1 MKFCSLQ
8 YRNVRLDLLHL
19 SHAKDLVE
27 HGSDQSIWDY
37 LPRSPLSDVAVAE
50 EYINNALKEYSDGRR
65 VPFAIVDVKNDRVV
79 GSTSFGEIR
88 KEHRSVEI
96 GWTWLGVKYQ
106 RTEFNTTCK
115 YLLLKNAFE
124 DNNCIRVELK
134 TDSRNFKSQ
143 RAIERFGALREGVH
157 RNHMVLPDGTY
168 RDSVYYSVIDRD
180 WPAIK
185 ARFSRYIETECPPI
199 TTCG

>member
-1 MKFCSLQ
+1 
-8 YRNVRLDLLHL
+8 
-19 SHAKDLVE
+19 
-27 HGSDQSIWDY
+27 
-37 LPRSPLSDVAVAE
+37 
-50 EYINNALKEYSDGRR
+50 
-65 VPFAIVDVKNDRVV
+65 
-79 GSTSFGEIR
+79 
-88 KEHRSVEI
+88 
-96 GWTWLGVKYQ
+96 
-106 RTEFNTTCK
+106 
-115 YLLLKNAFE
+115 
-124 DNNCIRVELK
+124 VELK